1 MSAHYR
7 SPLTFTPEQVEQA
20 RTGLMRL
27 YNALKDITAQEPDVD
42 ATLHDYYHRFE
53 TALADDF
60 NTPEAFAVLYD
71 LARAINRLKE
81 DPEQVSCAADYA
93 YHLKAMGGVIG
104 LLQQKPEIFIKGD
117 ESDLDIG
124 AIEVLITKRNQARAD
139 KDWALSDQIRDELL
153 EMDIVCEDQS
163 DNARG
168 WRRKGH

>member
-1 MSAHYR
+1 MHVGRASGAEKMSKSLGNFITIRDLLKQYDPEVLRYFLMSAHYR

-81 DPEQVSCAADYA
+81 DPEQVSCAADYT

-124 AIEVLITKRNQARAD
+124 RLKY
-139 KDWALSDQIRDELL
+139 
-153 EMDIVCEDQS
+153 
-163 DNARG
+163 
-168 WRRKGH
+168 